1 MRFLKYI
8 LLLLV
13 GQVAISQNT
22 VTSEGAL
29 NKYLKTNG
37 VLVIEFWAE
46 WNDKNSCSFLKDLE
60 DCNIV
65 RADIG
70 ICTALQ
76 EKYNIE
82 VLPTL
87 VVINNSQEV
96 CRFTGNLL
104 FQLNVNKKQVQEKI
118 DSIII
123 SKFE

>member
-46 WNDKNSCSFLKDLE
+46 WNDKNSCSFIQDLE

-65 RADIG
+65 KADIG

-76 EKYNIE
+76 DKYNIE

-87 VVINNSQEV
+87 VVINNGVEI
-96 CRFTGNLL
+96 CRFTGDLL
-104 FQLNVNKKQVQEKI
+104 FRLNVEKKEVQAKI

>member
-13 GQVAISQNT
+13 GQTIAQTTITTES
-22 VTSEGAL
+22 AL
-29 NKYLKTNG
+29 NKHTKTNG
-37 VLVIEFWAE
+37 IVVVEFWAK

-65 RADIG
+65 KADIG

-87 VVINNSQEV
+87 VLINNGVEI

-104 FQLNVNKKQVQEKI
+104 FQLNVKKKEVQAKI

>member
-1 MRFLKYI
+1 MRYFKYI

-13 GQVAISQNT
+13 GQIALSQNT

-37 VLVIEFWAE
+37 VLVIEFWAK
-46 WNDKNSCSFLKDLE
+46 WNDKNSCSFLEDLE
-60 DCNIV
+60 DCNTV
-65 RADIG
+65 KADIG

-87 VVINNSQEV
+87 VVINNSNEV

-104 FQLNVNKKQVQEKI
+104 FKLSVSKNQVQAKI

>member
-1 MRFLKYI
+1 MKFLKYI

-13 GQVAISQNT
+13 GQTIAQTT
-22 VTSEGAL
+22 VTTESAL
-29 NKYLKTNG
+29 NKYTKTNG
-37 VLVIEFWAE
+37 IVVIEFWAK

-104 FQLNVNKKQVQEKI
+104 FQLNVKKKEVQAKI

>member
-37 VLVIEFWAE
+37 ILVIEFWAE
-46 WNDKNSCSFLKDLE
+46 WNDKNSCSFIQDLE

-65 RADIG
+65 KADIG

-76 EKYNIE
+76 DKYNIE

-87 VVINNSQEV
+87 VVINNGVEI
-96 CRFTGNLL
+96 CRFTGDLL
-104 FQLNVNKKQVQEKI
+104 FRLNVEKKEVQAKI

>member
-37 VLVIEFWAE
+37 ILVIEFWAA

-87 VVINNSQEV
+87 VVINNSVEI
-96 CRFTGNLL
+96 CRFQGDLL
-104 FQLNVNKKQVQEKI
+104 FRLNVNKKQVQAKI

>member
-22 VTSEGAL
+22 ITSEGAL

-37 VLVIEFWAE
+37 ILVIEFWAK

-60 DCNIV
+60 DCNTV

-70 ICTALQ
+70 ISTTLQ

>member
-13 GQVAISQNT
+13 GQVATSQNT

-37 VLVIEFWAE
+37 VLVIEFWAK

-60 DCNIV
+60 DCNTV
-65 RADIG
+65 KADIG
-70 ICTALQ
+70 ICTALL
-76 EKYNIE
+76 EKYNID

-104 FQLNVNKKQVQEKI
+104 FKLNVNKNEVQAKI

>member
-1 MRFLKYI
+1 M
-8 LLLLV
+8 V
-13 GQVAISQNT
+13 GQTIAQTTITTES
-22 VTSEGAL
+22 AL
-29 NKYLKTNG
+29 NKYTKTNG
-37 VLVIEFWAE
+37 IVVVEFWAK

-65 RADIG
+65 KADIG
-70 ICTALQ
+70 ICTTLQ
-76 EKYNIE
+76 DKYNID

-96 CRFTGNLL
+96 CRFSGNLL
-104 FQLNVNKKQVQEKI
+104 FQLNVNKKEVQAKI

>member
-13 GQVAISQNT
+13 GQTIAQTT
-22 VTSEGAL
+22 VTTQNAL
-29 NKYLKTNG
+29 SKYTDSKG
-37 VLVIEFWAE
+37 VVVIEFWAE
-46 WNDKNSCSFLKDLE
+46 WNNKNSCSFLKDLE
-60 DCNIV
+60 DCNTV
-65 RADIG
+65 KADIG

-104 FQLNVNKKQVQEKI
+104 FQLNVKKKEVQAKI

>member
-1 MRFLKYI
+1 MLGGFCF
-8 LLLLV
+8 
-13 GQVAISQNT
+13 AQNT
-22 VTSEGAL
+22 VTSEKAL
-29 NKYLKTNG
+29 NKYFSSG
-37 VLVIEFWAE
+37 VLVIEVWAD
-46 WNDKNSCSFLKDLE
+46 WINKNSCSFLKDLE
-60 DCNIV
+60 DCNTV

-70 ICTALQ
+70 VSTTLQ

-87 VVINNSQEV
+87 VVFKNSNEV

-104 FQLNVNKKQVQEKI
+104 FKLSVSKKEVQSKI

>member
-46 WNDKNSCSFLKDLE
+46 RNDKNSCSFIQDLE

-104 FQLNVNKKQVQEKI
+104 FQLNVKKKEVQAKI

>member
-13 GQVAISQNT
+13 GQTIAQTTITTES
-22 VTSEGAL
+22 AL
-29 NKYLKTNG
+29 NKYTKTNG
-37 VLVIEFWAE
+37 IVVVEFWAK

-65 RADIG
+65 KADIG
-70 ICTALQ
+70 ICTTLQ
-76 EKYNIE
+76 DKYNID

-96 CRFTGNLL
+96 CRFSGNLL
-104 FQLNVNKKQVQEKI
+104 FQLNVNKKEVQAKI